1 MLRWFWVV
9 NPSLLKVRSK
19 ELEVLHSVQILLLAK
34 SLALNILISATLQ
47 YSSCCGEL
55 PTLKLLS
62 LLFYSWYFATV
73 VNHSVN
79 LRYFFFF

>member
-19 ELEVLHSVQILLLAK
+19 ELEVLHSVQILLLTN
-34 SLALNILISATLQ
+34 LLISATLQ
-47 YSSCCGEL
+47 YSSCCGEP
-55 PTLKLLS
+55 PTIKLLS
-62 LLFYSWYFATV
+62 LLFYNCYFATV

-79 LRYFFFF
+79 LRYF